1 MEWLSLPAREL
12 THPLPSSGNTQL
24 TCPAWEDV
32 RSEHTADK
40 IARENEFRLN
50 HPHLAEWKEKGRA
63 LTHPYHWP
71 PSDHPRAGEAVPGGT
86 CRVQVLRSAADW
98 SHGILL
104 EDSIQR
110 KSFEVGFWRFSADLE

>member
-1 MEWLSLPAREL
+1 MEWLA
-12 THPLPSSGNTQL
+12 LPSRQL
-24 TCPAWEDV
+24 PNSLSPPWSPADKIAWEDV

-40 IARENEFRLN
+40 VARDNEFRLN

-71 PSDHPRAGEAVPGGT
+71 PSEQPRASEEVPGGT

-98 SHGILL
+98 SHGILK

-110 KSFEVGFWRFSADLE
+110 ELAS